1 MRTLLVGALGLV
13 VALPLAVAAPN
24 KEKDA
29 KDDVKK
35 FEGEWVVQSWRQY
48 GRDLSPEQAETGR
61 FTIKGDKY
69 TFEITGNAEEG
80 TIKIDPTAKTP
91 TFDLDITEGNDKGK
105 KQPGIYKMEGDTVTL
120 CLAAPGGTD
129 RPKEFTST
137 EENMQILCVMKRKKK
152 DE

>member
-13 VALPLAVAAPN
+13 VTLPLAVAAPN
-24 KEKDA
+24 KEKEA
-29 KDDVKK
+29 KEEAKK
-35 FEGEWVVQSWRQY
+35 FDGDWQITSWRQY
-48 GRDLSPEQAETGR
+48 GNDLSPEQAETGQFSIR
-61 FTIKGDKY
+61 GDKY

-91 TFDLDITEGNDKGK
+91 TFDLDITEGSDKGK

-129 RPKEFTST
+129 RPTEFTST
-137 EENMQILCVMKRKKK
+137 EENRQILCVMKRKKK
-152 DE
+152 E